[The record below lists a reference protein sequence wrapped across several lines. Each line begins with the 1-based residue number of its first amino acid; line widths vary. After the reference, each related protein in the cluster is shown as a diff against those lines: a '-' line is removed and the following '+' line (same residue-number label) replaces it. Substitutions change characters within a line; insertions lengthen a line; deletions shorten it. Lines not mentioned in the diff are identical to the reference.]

1 MEHSEDKFG
10 VLYSSDGKKLIGVQ
24 DKKKFCCS
32 HYSIKDGVKYIE
44 PNAFHQCQNLKSIYM
59 PDSVTDDGGS
69 IFEGCRNL
77 EQARISAKLK
87 NPNIAMFNGCSS
99 LAEVEL
105 PEGIESI
112 GENMFSGCV
121 SLTKIN
127 IPSTVQH
134 LMGDTFCA
142 SGIEAINLPEGLK
155 TIGYDA
161 FINCRNLRSLT
172 IPATVEEIGPWL
184 VQGHKNFEG
193 IICKSERFRIEDEA
207 FVSNEDNSLI
217 ACWTK
222 ASTYHIPASVKNVK
236 SVCNNQIEVLY
247 VNYPLDEIGY
257 EAFICCPKL
266 KQIVYNAKVKKNWA
280 V

>member
-10 VLYSSDGKKLIGVQ
+10 VLYSSDGKTLIGVQ

-127 IPSTVQH
+127 IPSTRYILRFRHCYYQLARRDKDYWIRCVHQ
-134 LMGDTFCA
+134 LQ
-142 SGIEAINLPEGLK
+142 ELK
-155 TIGYDA
+155 VTHYPC
-161 FINCRNLRSLT
+161 NCRRDWSLASSRAQELR
-172 IPATVEEIGPWL
+172 G
-184 VQGHKNFEG
+184 
-193 IICKSERFRIEDEA
+193 
-207 FVSNEDNSLI
+207 
-217 ACWTK
+217 
-222 ASTYHIPASVKNVK
+222 
-236 SVCNNQIEVLY
+236 NNM
-247 VNYPLDEIGY
+247 
-257 EAFICCPKL
+257 
-266 KQIVYNAKVKKNWA
+266 
-280 V
+280 